1 MKLRQRLKASAS
13 GLRPPDEES
22 KFRAVRQIESGTKE
36 LVVIEEETD
45 VNYLS
50 LLALILNCSSQNGVS
65 FGKFMSPPSP
75 KVCDVPN
82 VLNIVSLAELM
93 NNTLCGPSLKEVVM
107 MAANMWVIWN
117 TKNDVVWNGAVWF
130 VHGMKR

>member
-1 MKLRQRLKASAS
+1 MRNVLLVHETLKGRRVWAS
-13 GLRPPDEES
+13 GGCPFCATNL
-22 KFRAVRQIESGTKE
+22 
-36 LVVIEEETD
+36 ETI
-45 VNYLS
+45 NHLFYTCP
-50 LLALILNCSSQNGVS
+50 ITIQ
-65 FGKFMSPPSP
+65 
-75 KVCDVPN
+75 VCDVPN

-117 TKNDVVWNGAVWF
+117 TKNDVVWNGVVWF